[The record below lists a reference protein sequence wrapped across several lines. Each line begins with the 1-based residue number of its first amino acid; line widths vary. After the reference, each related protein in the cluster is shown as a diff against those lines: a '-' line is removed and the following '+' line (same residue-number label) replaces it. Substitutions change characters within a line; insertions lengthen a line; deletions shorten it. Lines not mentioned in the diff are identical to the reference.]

1 MAHFQTGDLAQFQTG
16 ASNLG
21 IHMKKLVFCALTAL
35 VLSACETPPTSTP
48 PPDAA
53 SYPQPPSVSL
63 DDLARALPKD
73 AEGRPILTTVE
84 GTALTI
90 GPKRVDAIGAAAA
103 CRDLKNGCVQATKQP
118 DVCID
123 TVKRCTSTTP
133 WLEND
138 DCCPVACVDAYKE
151 QRRLGA
157 EPVAANAA
165 VFGSTHEC
173 FPGLQERIRAAGGTP
188 RLMPRRTP

>member
-1 MAHFQTGDLAQFQTG
+1 
-16 ASNLG
+16 
-21 IHMKKLVFCALTAL
+21 MKKLIFCALTAL

-90 GPKRVDAIGAAAA
+90 GPKRVDTIGAAAA
-103 CRDLKNGCVQATKQP
+103 CRDLTADCIQETKN
-118 DVCID
+118 ID
-123 TVKRCTSTTP
+123 TCVAQVLRCATETP
-133 WLEND
+133 WLEPAP
-138 DCCPVACVDAYKE
+138 CCATACVDAYQE

-157 EPVAANAA
+157 TPAAADDA

-173 FPGLQERIRAAGGTP
+173 FPGLQVAYRAAGGTP
-188 RLMPRRTP
+188 YLAPRRTP